1 MVPASGLAAAADDA
15 RLQSQTMK
23 VLLGGIGA
31 AADDARLQRWGHSA
45 VRVGARV
52 AVFGGYGGAKPKRC
66 GDVLLVDAS
75 GAVEEAAIAAD
86 AAAPAAREQ
95 HAAAGWRTGRRRR
108 RADPAKPFRD
118 AWTCAVAGD
127 ACAWTAVDA
136 AGDAPPA
143 RWAHALLPPGGDA
156 RDRRRDAAARSRA
169 TRGRSRSTARAR
181 DRRRR
186 ASREGGENR
195 PLARM
200 RAWLRVTH
208 DEGPCQR
215 SLHVAAIWRDKMLC
229 FGGYDGSNRVNDCWE
244 FDFGKRSWSL
254 VVPASGSPPTPRD
267 RHVAV
272 VWGSSFYVF
281 AGFDGT
287 SRVNDFHE
295 FSFGSSSWAPV
306 RALSGLAPSP
316 RHSHAA
322 VVYHDS
328 LYVFGGYDGS
338 YRCDFHEFNFVTC
351 AWSPITS
358 DGRVPR
364 ARYRATTVVH
374 EHAMYL
380 FGGHDGTRH
389 LNDVHVFDFGAR
401 AWSGLQ
407 AEGPAPIPRDSHVA
421 VTHGHSM
428 FVFGGSTGS
437 AMNDFHELRLD
448 GRKWQPV
455 QASGYAPGHRF
466 CHVAVF
472 KFGFGGTDIPAS
484 SLITD
489 LRQLVDSETLSDVT
503 FLVDGLPPRASEI
516 AINDVRHPIFL
527 ALLEYLYTDNVDIAL
542 DIAMELFQAADQFGV
557 ERLKRMCDTRPK
569 SLREKCLNFILT
581 NFDAVT
587 RTASFEEMGRVNV
600 ELVFEILKSRSN

>member
-1 MVPASGLAAAADDA
+1 
-15 RLQSQTMK
+15 
-23 VLLGGIGA
+23 
-31 AADDARLQRWGHSA
+31 
-45 VRVGARV
+45 
-52 AVFGGYGGAKPKRC
+52 
-66 GDVLLVDAS
+66 
-75 GAVEEAAIAAD
+75 
-86 AAAPAAREQ
+86 
-95 HAAAGWRTGRRRR
+95 
-108 RADPAKPFRD
+108 
-118 AWTCAVAGD
+118 
-127 ACAWTAVDA
+127 
-136 AGDAPPA
+136 
-143 RWAHALLPPGGDA
+143 
-156 RDRRRDAAARSRA
+156 
-169 TRGRSRSTARAR
+169 
-181 DRRRR
+181 
-186 ASREGGENR
+186 
-195 PLARM
+195 M
-200 RAWLRVTH
+200 RAWLRVQT
-208 DEGPCQR
+208 DANAPDGAGPCQR
-215 SLHVAAIWRDKMLC
+215 SLHVAAVWRDRMLC
-229 FGGYDGSNRVNDCWE
+229 FGGYDGSHRVNDCWE

-448 GRKWQPV
+448 ARKWQPV

-466 CHVAVF
+466 CHVAVVHKDSLYVFGGYDGSNRLNDFLEF

-503 FLVDGLPPRASEI
+503 FLVDGLPVRAHKVLCMRCSYFRALLTGEMLESRASEI

-557 ERLKRMCDTRPK
+557 ERLKRMCESKMLASIHVENAATIFHAADQHAAK